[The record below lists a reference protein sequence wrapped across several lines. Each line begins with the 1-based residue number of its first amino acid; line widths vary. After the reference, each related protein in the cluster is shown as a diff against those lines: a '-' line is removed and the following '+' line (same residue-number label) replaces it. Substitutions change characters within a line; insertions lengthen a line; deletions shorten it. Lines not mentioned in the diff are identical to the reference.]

1 MNVEIAERVYQDKYN
16 DKMTW
21 EQYLNKLNT
30 GLQLIVEESLLY
42 NKTLD
47 KLQAANIALVY
58 YREVLLYH
66 LEN

>member
-1 MNVEIAERVYQDKYN
+1 MNVEIAERVYQDKYT

-21 EQYLNKLNT
+21 EQYLTKLNT
-30 GLQLIVEESLLY
+30 GLQLIVEERVLY

-47 KLQAANIALVY
+47 KLQAANIALTY
-58 YREVLLYH
+58 YREVLLHH

>member
-1 MNVEIAERVYQDKYN
+1 MNVEIAERVYQDKYT

-21 EQYLNKLNT
+21 EQYLSKLND
-30 GLQLIVEESLLY
+30 GLELIIEERVLY

-58 YREVLLYH
+58 YREVLLHH

>member
-1 MNVEIAERVYQDKYN
+1 MIVEIAERVYQDKYT

-21 EQYLNKLNT
+21 EQYLSKLNT
-30 GLQLIVEESLLY
+30 GLELIVEERVLY

>member
-1 MNVEIAERVYQDKYN
+1 MNVEIAERVYQDKYT

-21 EQYLNKLNT
+21 EQYLSKLNT
-30 GLQLIVEESLLY
+30 GLELIVEERVLY

-58 YREVLLYH
+58 YREVLLHH

>member
-1 MNVEIAERVYQDKYN
+1 MNVEIAERVYQDKYT

-30 GLQLIVEESLLY
+30 GLELIVEESVLY